1 MVRFIDEAKIH
12 VRSGRGGNGC
22 VSFRR
27 EKFVPRGGPNGGDG
41 GKGGDVVLKAAANK
55 NSLLDFRYKQ
65 HYRAKNGQ
73 HGKGKNQHGKT
84 APALAIPVPMGTVV
98 KNYETDEI
106 VGDLVSDGQ
115 EIVVAKGGRGGRG
128 NSHFKTSVNRA
139 PKYAEQGEEGEEKT
153 IKLELKLLA
162 DVSVIGFPNAGK
174 SSLISKISA
183 ARPKVADYPFTTL
196 TPNLGVVSYDEGKT
210 FVVADVP
217 GLIKGA
223 HAGAGVGITFLKHIE
238 RTKIIIHL
246 IDISPLTKRDP
257 VEDYKILNDE
267 LEAYS
272 SELKKK
278 PQIVA
283 LNKIDLKEANERLVE
298 LRKRFKKL
306 GVEVFPISAV
316 TGEGINEL
324 IKQTSR
330 QLKAFETDVS
340 V

>member
-1 MVRFIDEAKIH
+1 MIRFIDEAKIY

-41 GKGGDVVLKAAANK
+41 GNGGDVVLKAAANK
-55 NSLLDFRYKQ
+55 NSLLDHRYEQ

-73 HGKGKNQHGKT
+73 HGRGKNQHGKS
-84 APALAIPVPMGTVV
+84 APSLIIPVPIGTVV
-98 KNYETDEI
+98 KYDETDEVI
-106 VGDLVSDGQ
+106 GDLILDGQ
-115 EIVVAKGGRGGRG
+115 EMVVAKGGRGGRG

-139 PKYAEQGEEGEEKT
+139 PKYAEQGEEREEKT

-162 DVSVIGFPNAGK
+162 DISVIGFPNVGK
-174 SSLISKISA
+174 STLISKISA

-196 TPNLGVVSYDEGKT
+196 TPNLGVVSYDEGRT

-217 GLIKGA
+217 GLIEGA
-223 HAGAGVGITFLKHIE
+223 HVGTGLGIRFLKHIE

-246 IDISPLTKRDP
+246 IDISPLTKREP
-257 VEDYKILNDE
+257 VEDYKILNNE

-272 SELKKK
+272 PVLQKK

-283 LNKIDLKEANERLVE
+283 LNKIDIKEANERLVE
-298 LRKRFKKL
+298 IRKKFKKIR
-306 GVEVFPISAV
+306 VEIFPISAV
-316 TGEGINEL
+316 TGEGINKL
-324 IKQTSR
+324 IREATR
-330 QLKAFETDVS
+330 QLKALEADVS
-340 V
+340 M

>member
-98 KNYETDEI
+98 KNDETDEI
-106 VGDLVSDGQ
+106 IGDLVSDGQ

-217 GLIKGA
+217 GLIQGA
-223 HAGAGVGITFLKHIE
+223 HAGAGLGITFLKHIE

>member
-1 MVRFIDEAKIH
+1 MIRFMDEAKIY
-12 VRSGRGGNGC
+12 VRSGRGGKGC

-27 EKFVPRGGPNGGDG
+27 EKFVPRGGPDGGDG
-41 GKGGDVVLKAAANK
+41 GNGGDVVIKAMANK
-55 NSLLDFRYKQ
+55 YSLLDHRYKQ

-73 HGKGKNQHGKT
+73 HGRGKNQHGKT
-84 APALAIPVPMGTVV
+84 APSLTIPVPIGTVV

-106 VGDLVSDGQ
+106 MGDLTLDGQ

-162 DVSVIGFPNAGK
+162 DISVIGFPNAGK
-174 SSLISKISA
+174 STLISKISA
-183 ARPKVADYPFTTL
+183 ARPKIADYPFTTL

-223 HAGAGVGITFLKHIE
+223 HAGAGLGVRFLKHIE
-238 RTKIIIHL
+238 RTKVIIHL

-257 VEDYKILNDE
+257 VEDYKILNNE

-272 SELKKK
+272 PDLKKK

-283 LNKIDLKEANERLVE
+283 LNKIDIKEANEGLVE
-298 LRKRFKKL
+298 IRKRFKKI

-324 IKQTSR
+324 IREVAR
-330 QLKAFETDVS
+330 QLKVLEARNS
-340 V
+340 M

>member
-1 MVRFIDEAKIH
+1 MVRFIDEAKIY

-41 GKGGDVVLKAAANK
+41 GNGGDVVLKAAANK

-65 HYRAKNGQ
+65 HYRARNGQ
-73 HGKGKNQHGKT
+73 HGRGKNQHGKT
-84 APALAIPVPMGTVV
+84 APSLRIPVPMGTVV

-106 VGDLVSDGQ
+106 IGDLILDGQ

-139 PKYAEQGEEGEEKT
+139 PKYAEQGEEWEEKT

-174 SSLISKISA
+174 SSLITKISA

-196 TPNLGVVSYDEGKT
+196 IPNLGVVSYDEGKT

-223 HAGAGVGITFLKHIE
+223 HTGAGLGITFLKHIE

-257 VEDYKILNDE
+257 VGDYKILNNE

-272 SELKKK
+272 PELKKK

-283 LNKIDLKEANERLVE
+283 LNKIDLTEAKEQLAEMK
-298 LRKRFKKL
+298 KRFKKI
-306 GVEVFPISAV
+306 GVKVFPISAV

-324 IKQTSR
+324 IKQAAR
-330 QLKAFETDVS
+330 QLEILEADAS
-340 V
+340 M

>member
-1 MVRFIDEAKIH
+1 MVRFIDEAKIY

-41 GKGGDVVLKAAANK
+41 GNGGDVVLKAAANK

-65 HYRAKNGQ
+65 HYRARNGQ
-73 HGKGKNQHGKT
+73 HGRGKNQHGKT
-84 APALAIPVPMGTVV
+84 APSLTIPVPMGTVV

-106 VGDLVSDGQ
+106 MGDLVSDGQ

-139 PKYAEQGEEGEEKT
+139 PKYAEQGGEEEEKT

-174 SSLISKISA
+174 SSLITKISA

-196 TPNLGVVSYDEGKT
+196 IPNLGVVSYDEGKT

-223 HAGAGVGITFLKHIE
+223 HTGAGLGITFLKHIE

-257 VEDYKILNDE
+257 VGDYKILNNE

-272 SELKKK
+272 PDLKKK

-283 LNKIDLKEANERLVE
+283 LNKIDLREANKRLVE
-298 LRKRFKKL
+298 IRKKFKKI

-324 IKQTSR
+324 IKQTAR
-330 QLKAFETDVS
+330 ELKVVEPDNS
-340 V
+340 K

>member
-41 GKGGDVVLKAAANK
+41 GNGGDIVLKAAANK

-65 HYRAKNGQ
+65 HYTAKSGQ
-73 HGKGKNQHGKT
+73 HGRGKNQHGKT
-84 APALAIPVPMGTVV
+84 APALMIPVPIGTVV

-106 VGDLVSDGQ
+106 MDDLISDGQ
-115 EIVVAKGGRGGRG
+115 EMIVAKGGRGGRG

-139 PKYAEQGEEGEEKT
+139 PKYAEQGEEGEENT

-162 DVSVIGFPNAGK
+162 DVSVIGLPNAGK
-174 SSLISKISA
+174 SSLISRISA

-196 TPNLGVVSYDEGKT
+196 TPNLGVVTYDGGKT

-223 HAGAGVGITFLKHIE
+223 HAGAGLGITFLKHIE

-246 IDISPLTKRDP
+246 IDVSPLTKRDP
-257 VEDYKILNDE
+257 VGDYKILNDE

-272 SELKKK
+272 PELKKK

-283 LNKIDLKEANERLVE
+283 LNKIDIKEANEKLVE
-298 LRKRFKKL
+298 IRKKFKKI
-306 GVEVFPISAV
+306 GVEVFPISAL
-316 TGEGINEL
+316 TGDGIKEL
-324 IKQTSR
+324 IRETTR
-330 QLKAFETDVS
+330 QLGLLGGDNCV
-340 V
+340 

>member
-1 MVRFIDEAKIH
+1 MVRFIDEAKIY

-41 GKGGDVVLKAAANK
+41 GIGGDVVVIASANK

-73 HGKGKNQHGKT
+73 HGRGKNQHGKT
-84 APALAIPVPMGTVV
+84 APSLTIQVPTGTVV
-98 KNYETDEI
+98 KNYETGKI
-106 VGDLVSDGQ
+106 MGDLVSDGQ
-115 EIVVAKGGRGGRG
+115 ELVVAKGGRGGRG
-128 NSHFKTSVNRA
+128 NAHFKTSVNRA
-139 PKYAEQGEEGEEKT
+139 PKYAEHGEEGEEKI

-223 HAGAGVGITFLKHIE
+223 HAGAGLGITFLKHIE

-246 IDISPLTKRDP
+246 IDISRLTKRDP
-257 VEDYKILNDE
+257 VEDYKILNNE

-272 SELKKK
+272 PDLKKK

-283 LNKIDLKEANERLVE
+283 VNKIDLKGAKEQLAEI
-298 LRKRFKKL
+298 RKKFKKI
-306 GVEVFPISAV
+306 GVEVFPISAL
-316 TGEGINEL
+316 TGEGIIEL
-324 IKQTSR
+324 INEAAR
-330 QLKAFETDVS
+330 QLRVLEARNST
-340 V
+340 